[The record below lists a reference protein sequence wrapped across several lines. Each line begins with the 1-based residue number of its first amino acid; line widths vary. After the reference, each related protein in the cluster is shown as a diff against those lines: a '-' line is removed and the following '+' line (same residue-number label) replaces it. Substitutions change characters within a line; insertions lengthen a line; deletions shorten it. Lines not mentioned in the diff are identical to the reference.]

1 MKIEQVNENGSVCVV
16 NNVQSIKVDWEKDE
30 EDLKVQRN
38 MKEMEREMVWTKTG
52 KDWREEDD
60 WVDMEQDYQ
69 WLLEEISDII
79 NDTQGYYVTNP
90 FVRKLRKGLMKEE
103 E

>member
-1 MKIEQVNENGSVCVV
+1 MKIEQVDENGSVCVV
-16 NNVQSIKVDWEKDE
+16 NSIQSIKVDWEKEE

-38 MKEMEREMVWTKTG
+38 MKEMKREMVWTKTG
-52 KDWREEDD
+52 KDQTEEND

-69 WLLEEISDII
+69 WLVGEINDII
-79 NDTQGYYVTNP
+79 NDTQGYFVTNP
-90 FVRKLRKGLMKEE
+90 LIRKLRKELKEE